1 MSPFHPDAGFRNGR
15 QAQTRPDPQGPS
27 SSSSGL
33 STSLGH
39 VLPCFTRLRQAHLSS
54 FSRPSSRCA
63 RACVSPRAAFP
74 LPPVHEASSA
84 DCPFPPSRT
93 WVSVLG
99 LGSSFPESCVSLSLT
114 TCFRV
119 SLLPQPRAVPPAPV
133 SLRAPLLSPLPVGA
147 QVPWPLSPPATSRC
161 CGKRVRA
168 AFPFP
173 WGFSA
178 VCLHLPNASRSQ
190 VSLSSLFSSWPFASG
205 FSRCLLNVH

>member
-1 MSPFHPDAGFRNGR
+1 MPASGTDGKR
-15 QAQTRPDPQGPS
+15 RP
-27 SSSSGL
+27 GL
-33 STSLGH
+33 TLRDRLPPLPAFPPRWDTSCRALPASDRLTSLPFPG
-39 VLPCFTRLRQAHLSS
+39 LPLDVPELVSPHEQPSPRPLCTRLLPQTAPSHRPAPGCLSWGS
-54 FSRPSSRCA
+54 AAASLNP
-63 RACVSPRAAFP
+63 VS
-74 LPPVHEASSA
+74 L
-84 DCPFPPSRT
+84 
-93 WVSVLG
+93 
-99 LGSSFPESCVSLSLT
+99 SLSLT

-161 CGKRVRA
+161 CWKRVRA

>member
-33 STSLGH
+33 STALGH

-74 LPPVHEASSA
+74 SPPVHEASSA

-99 LGSSFPESCVSLSLT
+99 LGSSFPESCLS
-114 TCFRV
+114 
-119 SLLPQPRAVPPAPV
+119 
-133 SLRAPLLSPLPVGA
+133 
-147 QVPWPLSPPATSRC
+147 LSPPVSESASYPSLEQCPRLRSRC
-161 CGKRVRA
+161 A
-168 AFPFP
+168 P
-173 WGFSA
+173 
-178 VCLHLPNASRSQ
+178 
-190 VSLSSLFSSWPFASG
+190 LFSP
-205 FSRCLLNVH
+205 RCL